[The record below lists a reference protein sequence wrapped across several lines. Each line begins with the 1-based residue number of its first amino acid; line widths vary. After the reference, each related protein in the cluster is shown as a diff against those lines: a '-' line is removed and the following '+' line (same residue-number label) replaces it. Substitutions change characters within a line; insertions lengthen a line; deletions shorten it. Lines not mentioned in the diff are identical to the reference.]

1 MNQPGRG
8 VVGLAK
14 ATRSPGLMETDV
26 TDSVADLTPS
36 APFLAVQ
43 HAART
48 LRAGGWVCL
57 LGGGTRTDI
66 VAAESVM
73 ADGHPAFPAGLPRGS
88 VLAMTGRRL
97 ASMGLNAN
105 AEATYLLP
113 LSRGDASPGRMAML
127 ADPTA
132 PADDAVDILSL
143 AVVTERP
150 DAVAAVE
157 LCKLGGL
164 LPAAVLVPGERAGTD
179 AALVTIAAVNA
190 FRRLATA
197 TLRPVSE
204 ARVPLADAEDV
215 RIVSFRP
222 ADGGPDQYAILV
234 GEPEKLS
241 APLTRLHS
249 ECFTGDL
256 LGSLRCDCGDQL
268 RGAIRRMAHDGGGV
282 LLYLAQ
288 EGRGIGLTNKLRA
301 YMLQDS
307 GLDTVEAN
315 HHLGFGSD
323 ERDFSAA
330 AEMLRQLGI
339 ERIRLLTNNPSKIS
353 QLEKYGIEVA
363 GRVSHIFGANVHNR
377 RYLQTKA
384 ERSGHMLAGDEL
396 QPSVGNGAVRLTVA

>member
-1 MNQPGRG
+1 M
-8 VVGLAK
+8 
-14 ATRSPGLMETDV
+14 DI
-26 TDSVADLTPS
+26 VAELTPS
-36 APFLAVQ
+36 APLLAVQ

-48 LRAGGWVCL
+48 LRAGGWVRL
-57 LGGGTRTDI
+57 AGAATTTDAI
-66 VAAESVM
+66 AAETMM
-73 ADGHPAFPAGLPRGS
+73 ADGSAAFPAGLPRGS
-88 VLAMTGRRL
+88 VLAMTGQRL
-97 ASMGLNAN
+97 ASLGLAAN
-105 AEATYLLP
+105 VDATYLLP
-113 LSRGDASPGRMAML
+113 LVAQRRDARPHGHAGRPDRAVGQCRRHSGAGRGDRPGRRRGRGRAL
-127 ADPTA
+127 QARRSPAGGDPRARPGA
-132 PADDAVDILSL
+132 PTPAIVNITAVD
-143 AVVTERP
+143 AY
-150 DAVAAVE
+150 
-157 LCKLGGL
+157 
-164 LPAAVLVPGERAGTD
+164 
-179 AALVTIAAVNA
+179 
-190 FRRLATA
+190 RRLSAA

-234 GEPEKLS
+234 GEPEKLA

-268 RGAIRRMAHDGGGV
+268 RGAIRRMAHEGGGV

-339 ERIRLLTNNPSKIS
+339 ERVRLLTNNPAKIT
-353 QLEKYGIEVA
+353 QLERYGIEVA
-363 GRVSHIFGANVHNR
+363 GRVAHIFGANAHNR
-377 RYLQTKA
+377 RYLLTKA
-384 ERSGHMLAGDEL
+384 ERSGHMLTVDEL
-396 QPSVGNGAVRLTVA
+396 QPQAGNGAARLTVA

>member
-1 MNQPGRG
+1 M
-8 VVGLAK
+8 
-14 ATRSPGLMETDV
+14 DI
-26 TDSVADLTPS
+26 VAELTPS
-36 APFLAVQ
+36 APLLAVQ

-48 LRAGGWVCL
+48 LRLGGWARLAGGA
-57 LGGGTRTDI
+57 GTTDVI
-66 VAAESVM
+66 AAESVM
-73 ADGHPAFPAGLPRGS
+73 ADGSRTFPTGLPRGS
-88 VLAMTGRRL
+88 VLAMTGQRL
-97 ASMGLNAN
+97 ASLGLAAN
-105 AEATYLLP
+105 ADSTYLLP
-113 LSRGDASPGRMAML
+113 LSFRDATPGRMAML

-132 PADDAVDILSL
+132 PADGAADIIAL
-143 AVVTERP
+143 AVVTDRS

-157 LCKLGGL
+157 LCKLAGL
-164 LPAAVLVPGERAGTD
+164 LPAAILVAGESLGSDGAT
-179 AALVTIAAVNA
+179 VSIASVNA
-190 FRRLATA
+190 YRRLSVAS
-197 TLRPVSE
+197 LRPVSE

-234 GEPEKLS
+234 GEPEHLA

-268 RGAIRRMAHDGGGV
+268 RGAIRRMAHEDGGV

-315 HHLGFGSD
+315 NHLGFGSD

-339 ERIRLLTNNPSKIS
+339 ERVRLLTNNPTKIT

-363 GRVSHIFGANVHNR
+363 GRVAHVFGANVYNR
-377 RYLQTKA
+377 RYLLTKA
-384 ERSGHMLAGDEL
+384 ERSGHILTGDEL
-396 QPSVGNGAVRLTVA
+396 QPQSGNTAARLTVV

>member
-1 MNQPGRG
+1 M
-8 VVGLAK
+8 
-14 ATRSPGLMETDV
+14 DI
-26 TDSVADLTPS
+26 VAELTPS
-36 APFLAVQ
+36 APLLAVQ

-48 LRAGGWVCL
+48 LRVGGWARLTGV
-57 LGGGTRTDI
+57 GAATDVI
-66 VAAESVM
+66 AAEPMM
-73 ADGHPAFPAGLPRGS
+73 ADGDSLFPRGLPRGS
-88 VLAMTGRRL
+88 LLAMTGQRL
-97 ASMGLNAN
+97 ASLGLA
-105 AEATYLLP
+105 ADADAIYLLP
-113 LSRGDASPGRMAML
+113 LSRSDATPGRMATL

-132 PADDAVDILSL
+132 PADSALDILSL
-143 AVVTERP
+143 AAVTDRL
-150 DAVAAVE
+150 DAWAAVE
-157 LCKLGGL
+157 LCKLSGL
-164 LPAAVLVPGERAGTD
+164 LPAAVIVPGDKPQGQVATVS
-179 AALVTIAAVNA
+179 LAAVSA
-190 FRRLATA
+190 YRRLSAA

-234 GEPEKLS
+234 GTPEDQS
-241 APLTRLHS
+241 APLARLHS

-268 RGAIRRMAHDGGGV
+268 RGSIRRMARDGGGV

-339 ERIRLLTNNPSKIS
+339 ESVRLLTNNPAKIA
-353 QLEKYGIEVA
+353 QLERYGIEVA
-363 GRVSHIFGANVHNR
+363 GRVAHVFGANVHNR
-377 RYLQTKA
+377 RYLLTKA
-384 ERSGHMLAGDEL
+384 ERSGHMLAVDEL
-396 QPSVGNGAVRLTVA
+396 QPPTGNGAARLPAI